1 MKPKAWSPKIWIHSS
16 STLSTIVSLL
26 FTGFSQF
33 SEKNRNQLK
42 RVFFWE
48 KIKTCFSQKCVEAKK
63 FAFPFP
69 PSAAFSPRG
78 KILQNIL
85 TSWGDNNGTPPPPA
99 SSFVEKYVTVVLWQ
113 QYLVGASR
121 LEELLGNWS
130 WVQTHPAYARSFNM
144 GTCLCQVWSLFV
156 IRSFKRYIAQ
166 HTFSSV

>member
-1 MKPKAWSPKIWIHSS
+1 MKPKAWSPKIWTHSS

-42 RVFFWE
+42 RVFFLG

-69 PSAAFSPRG
+69 PQQPFPQEEKYC
-78 KILQNIL
+78 KILWRVEVTI
-85 TSWGDNNGTPPPPA
+85 TTISPP

-113 QYLVGASR
+113 QYLVAASR
-121 LEELLGNWS
+121 LKERLGNWS
-130 WVQTHPAYARSFNM
+130 WVQTHPADARAFKTWEHAFAKS
-144 GTCLCQVWSLFV
+144 GLFL
-156 IRSFKRYIAQ
+156 S
-166 HTFSSV
+166 